1 MKGKYKNIYL
11 MAFMLFIVVNIAA
24 VFFVFKK
31 YRKDSNNSMMVSSA
45 KFELSKLKE
54 KLGKLEAKLPEQDS
68 LLLREVESIRMG
80 QALVDSLL
88 NFNTLHNQSLSEIAS
103 KINQLNTKSGEVE
116 KSIDAVASE
125 IGAEPN
131 IKQ

>member
-68 LLLREVESIRMG
+68 LLLREVESIRMD

-88 NFNTLHNQSLSEIAS
+88 NFNTLHNQTLSEIAS

>member
-68 LLLREVESIRMG
+68 FLLKEVESMRMD

-125 IGAEPN
+125 IGAESN

>member
-1 MKGKYKNIYL
+1 MKGKYRKIYL
-11 MAFMLFIVVNIAA
+11 SAFMLFILLNIAA

-31 YRKDSNNSMMVSSA
+31 YRKDSNKSMMLSSA

-54 KLGKLEAKLPEQDS
+54 KIGQLEAKLPEQDS
-68 LLLREVESIRMG
+68 LLIKEVESMRMD

-88 NFNTLHNQSLSEIAS
+88 NFNTLNNQSLTEIAS
-103 KINQLNTKSGEVE
+103 KITQLNTKSGKIE

-125 IGAEPN
+125 IGAESN

>member
-1 MKGKYKNIYL
+1 

-68 LLLREVESIRMG
+68 LLLREVESIRMD

-125 IGAEPN
+125 IGAESN

>member
-68 LLLREVESIRMG
+68 LLLREVESIRMD

-125 IGAEPN
+125 IGAESN

>member
-1 MKGKYKNIYL
+1 M
-11 MAFMLFIVVNIAA
+11 
-24 VFFVFKK
+24 
-31 YRKDSNNSMMVSSA
+31 D
-45 KFELSKLKE
+45 
-54 KLGKLEAKLPEQDS
+54 
-68 LLLREVESIRMG
+68 

-125 IGAEPN
+125 IGAESN

>member
-54 KLGKLEAKLPEQDS
+54 KISQLEAKLPEQDS
-68 LLLREVESIRMG
+68 FLLKEVESMRMD

>member
-68 LLLREVESIRMG
+68 LLLREVESMRMD

-125 IGAEPN
+125 IGAESN

>member
-68 LLLREVESIRMG
+68 LLLREVESIRMD